1 MNAEKLTR
9 IKHSMVGKTY
19 VYSNAIHYVI
29 SVDIDEVKEKFT
41 IKTNIST
48 FDRQFGS
55 VEAFLEFWKPATGI
69 ATLAN
74 DTDGTGAV
82 SAFVEQ
88 GEDLSQT
95 LVNTLLDSI
104 KNVKASK
111 DYIPQAIAINN
122 NVNSIVNIQRLRLDL
137 VKYRFPQNNKKTKS

>member
-1 MNAEKLTR
+1 
-9 IKHSMVGKTY
+9 MVGKTY